1 MNLKIRMHAAP
12 TISRARLMNKHL
24 TEQTS
29 PILPIFLHKSQKIK
43 NSFFI
48 MQTADRSY
56 KTQITQQKRVHWFGA
71 IRFWCN
77 FNWFLIKFVTK
88 FEQKSIKIAPKSN
101 RTKPMSS
108 SLEEFAVSVWKSHRV
123 DWCLRTGWIGRSR
136 RRPRGTNGLADPPLS
151 SPAPSEKR
159 PIPWSSEGS
168 HPLSERTKISN

>member
-101 RTKPMSS
+101 RTKPMNS
-108 SLEEFAVSVWKSHRV
+108 SLISLLKPQCARPLWWNHCKVLPEKKKFMPEYENSSYFGVRTQRDVV
-123 DWCLRTGWIGRSR
+123 VLRLFN
-136 RRPRGTNGLADPPLS
+136 PC
-151 SPAPSEKR
+151 
-159 PIPWSSEGS
+159 
-168 HPLSERTKISN
+168 